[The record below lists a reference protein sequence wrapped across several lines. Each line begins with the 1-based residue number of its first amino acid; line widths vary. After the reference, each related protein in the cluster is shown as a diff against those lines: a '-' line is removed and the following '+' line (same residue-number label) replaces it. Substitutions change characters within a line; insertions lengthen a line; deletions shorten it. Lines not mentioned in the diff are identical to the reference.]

1 MLLTNRVAIVTG
13 ASGGL
18 GRTIAESLAREGAA
32 VLVHYG
38 SRADAAEAVVA
49 RIREA
54 GGKALAHRADITD
67 PAQAEAVVGRAV
79 AEFGRLD
86 ILVNNAGIKRDAL
99 LLRMKP
105 EDWDA
110 VLAANLKG
118 AYACTK
124 SAAKVMLKQRQG
136 RIINIASVAGL
147 VGNAGQAN
155 YSAAKA
161 GLIGFSKAVARELA
175 SRGITVNVVAPG
187 AIDAG
192 MLQELPEEGREAYV
206 RQIPL
211 GRLGA
216 PEDVAGAVVFL
227 ASDLGNYITGQTL
240 AVDGGLTMQ

>member
-1 MLLTNRVAIVTG
+1 MFLTNRVAIVTG

-18 GRTIAESLAREGAA
+18 GRTIAVFLAREGAA
-32 VLVHYG
+32 VLAHYG
-38 SRADAAEAVVA
+38 SREDAAEAVAA
-49 RIREA
+49 RIRQA
-54 GGKALAHRADITD
+54 GGKALAHGADITD
-67 PAQAEAVVGRAV
+67 PAQAEAMVDRAV

-192 MLQELPEEGREAYV
+192 MLQELPEEAREAYV

>member
-1 MLLTNRVAIVTG
+1 MLLTHRVAIVTG

-18 GRTIAESLAREGAA
+18 GRVMAESLAREGAA

-38 SRADAAEAVVA
+38 TRAEAAEAVVA
-49 RIREA
+49 GIRER
-54 GGKALAHRADITD
+54 GGNAVAHRADVTD
-67 PAQAEAVVGRAV
+67 PAQAEDLVDRAV
-79 AEFGRLD
+79 REFGRLD
-86 ILVNNAGIKRDAL
+86 ILVNNAGIRRDTL
-99 LLRMKP
+99 LLRMKQQ
-105 EDWDA
+105 DWES
-110 VLAANLKG
+110 VLAANLG
-118 AYACTK
+118 GVYACTR
-124 SAAKVMLKQRQG
+124 AASKVMLKQRSG

-147 VGNAGQAN
+147 MGNAGQAN

-161 GLIGFSKAVARELA
+161 GVIGFTKAVARELA
-175 SRGITVNVVAPG
+175 SRGITVNAVAPG

-192 MLQELPEEGREAYV
+192 MMDDVPGETREAFLQ
-206 RQIPL
+206 QIPL